1 MWGVHPPVRPGSALA
16 LHLDRYPIKDRSL
29 VNIALYGTGRAAG
42 ALAIALTSAGHTV
55 VALDGRSPAA
65 VEALADLI
73 DLGEGEPDLRIIAVS
88 DDAIEQVATKL
99 AATGPQIDTVHVSG
113 AVSIDALEALSSAT
127 VQVGSFHPLQTL
139 PDARS
144 GAERLPGAWIGIT
157 ADEPLRQRLI
167 DLATSIGCHTF
178 DVDDAAKPLYHAAAA
193 ATANFT
199 LAVLDLAKG
208 LFEAAGIPFDTA
220 RPLLEATVA
229 NAFELGPRGALTGP
243 IARGDVDTVTR
254 QVAAVRHALGERSGD
269 FESLAAL
276 TARMAGTDDRFTE
289 ALG

>member
-1 MWGVHPPVRPGSALA
+1 MWDSHHPVRPGSALA

-42 ALAIALTSAGHTV
+42 ALGIALTNAGHAI
-55 VALDGRSPAA
+55 VALDGRSRAGI
-65 VEALADLI
+65 EALADLI
-73 DLGEGEPDLRIIAVS
+73 DVEVGEPDLRIIAVS
-88 DDAIEQVATKL
+88 DDAIEQVATTL
-99 AATGPQIDTVHVSG
+99 AGTGPKIDTVHVSG
-113 AVSIDALEALSSAT
+113 AVSIDALGALASTS

-144 GAERLPGAWIGIT
+144 GAERLAGAWIGIT
-157 ADEPLRQRLI
+157 ADEPLRRRLN
-167 DLATSIGCHTF
+167 DLATSIGCRPF

-199 LAVLDLAKG
+199 LAVLDLAKD

-243 IARGDVDTVTR
+243 IARGDVATVIR
-254 QVAAVRHALGERSGD
+254 QTAAVRDALGERSGD
-269 FESLAAL
+269 FESLVGL
-276 TARMAGTDDRFTE
+276 TARMAGTDDRFTG

>member
-1 MWGVHPPVRPGSALA
+1 
-16 LHLDRYPIKDRSL
+16 
-29 VNIALYGTGRAAG
+29 
-42 ALAIALTSAGHTV
+42 
-55 VALDGRSPAA
+55 
-65 VEALADLI
+65 
-73 DLGEGEPDLRIIAVS
+73 IAVS
-88 DDAIEQVATKL
+88 DDAIEQVAATL
-99 AATGPQIDTVHVSG
+99 ADTGPQIDTVHVSG
-113 AVSIDALEALSSAT
+113 AASIDALAALSSPN

-144 GAERLPGAWIGIT
+144 GAGRLAGSWIGIT
-157 ADEPLRQRLI
+157 ADEPLRRRLI
-167 DLATSIGCHTF
+167 DLATSIGCHAF
-178 DVDDAAKPLYHAAAA
+178 DVDDSAKPLYHAAAA

-199 LAVLDLAKG
+199 LAVLDLAKD

-254 QVAAVRHALGERSGD
+254 QVAAVRDAIGERTGD